1 MQESFAGAWTESPRL
16 LGESLGALRDLNL
29 RFLDLLTRVDG
40 WRPRL
45 GLAAPVLTAIEALSP
60 PHRAALAGCPYAL
73 FDLRFADEAHWRA
86 RLSAPRHWRVADQ
99 SDQPESREFAGL
111 SLFYA
116 WHVAARGVE
125 PSQLQL
131 GMGRETV
138 LAFRR
143 VRLNELALLAEHETE
158 HLRARWHQY
167 PAFWNA
173 LIAAAGSADPLAL
186 KRTQLYG
193 LQLTAAARLS

>member
-1 MQESFAGAWTESPRL
+1 
-16 LGESLGALRDLNL
+16 
-29 RFLDLLTRVDG
+29 
-40 WRPRL
+40 
-45 GLAAPVLTAIEALSP
+45 
-60 PHRAALAGCPYAL
+60 
-73 FDLRFADEAHWRA
+73 
-86 RLSAPRHWRVADQ
+86 VADQ
-99 SDQPESREFAGL
+99 TDQPESREFAGL

-143 VRLNELALLAEHETE
+143 VKLNELAVLAEHETE

-167 PAFWNA
+167 PAFWSA
-173 LIAAAGSADPLAL
+173 LIAAAAGADPLAL

-193 LQLTAAARLS
+193 LQLTAAARLA